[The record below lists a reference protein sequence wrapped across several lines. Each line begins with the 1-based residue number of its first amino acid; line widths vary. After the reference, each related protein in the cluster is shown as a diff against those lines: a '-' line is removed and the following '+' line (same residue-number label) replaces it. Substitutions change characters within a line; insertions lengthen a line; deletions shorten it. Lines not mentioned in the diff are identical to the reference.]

1 MKVLIL
7 CSHRYYAPYTDY
19 VAPFIY
25 EQMQNLKPLGCEFQV
40 CFVRGGG
47 LMSYLR
53 ALRSLK
59 RQIDVFRPD
68 LIHAHYG
75 LCCLVANMQRRIPVV
90 STFHGSDI
98 NSKWILPFSRLAAK
112 LSARSIFVSEGL
124 YLKAGVSKNAVIIPC
139 GVKMDVFYP
148 MEKEKCREQFDMD
161 KDKKYILF
169 SKAFNVEVKNYPL
182 AKAAIDLLCKEKI
195 NITLVELKN
204 YTRQQVAMLF
214 NACDCALL
222 TSVEEGSPQF
232 IKEAMACNCPIV
244 SVDVGDVKN
253 TLNGVRNCYITAYDA
268 REIAERIK
276 DCLSVGQRSNDERI
290 QVEKKFSADIIAHKM
305 VSVYQQ
311 VIISKP

>member
-59 RQIDVFRPD
+59 RHIDAFRPD

-98 NSKWILPFSRLAAK
+98 NSPYVRPLSKIAMR
-112 LSARSIFVSEGL
+112 LSAYNIFVSRAL
-124 YLKAGVSKNAVIIPC
+124 
-139 GVKMDVFYP
+139 
-148 MEKEKCREQFDMD
+148 MD
-161 KDKKYILF
+161 KAKGQSGKSAVVPCAVDTQSFRPMDRLACRRELGLSEDTAYVLF
-169 SKAFNVEVKNYPL
+169 SKEFADKVKNAPL
-182 AKAAIDLLCKEKI
+182 AQAVVQQLPQEKKVLLEFFG
-195 NITLVELKN
+195 
-204 YTRQQVAMLF
+204 YTRRQVPLLY
-214 NACDCALL
+214 NAVDAALL
-222 TSVEEGSPQF
+222 TSFSEGSPQF
-232 IKEAMACNCPIV
+232 VKEAVACGCPVV
-244 SVDVGDVKN
+244 STDVGDVREVMAGVPNARICSYRPEDVLSKLQEVMSIGHLPHTCLPECYTSQHVAKQIYTIYQ
-253 TLNGVRNCYITAYDA
+253 TLC
-268 REIAERIK
+268 K
-276 DCLSVGQRSNDERI
+276 
-290 QVEKKFSADIIAHKM
+290 
-305 VSVYQQ
+305 
-311 VIISKP
+311 